1 MIKFTTIIFLIVILS
16 GCKCSKEEKNVH
28 NSILE
33 NKSAK
38 LEKIDEIKIEETDSI
53 LIGLIYLFEFNSIE
67 KTILISDPIFCE
79 LKIYSDKGKFIK
91 KIGKKG
97 DGPGEFRRIMG
108 IAKDINYYYTTDD
121 VLRRFSIFTKDGLYI
136 KSFPIPTSIA
146 LDPGEI
152 IIYKSKIY
160 VNSWQ
165 MQYHPMNEVYKSK
178 QIAVLDTN
186 GNILYHFGNY
196 DDIYRKYKLLWTSPR
211 FDMDEEGNTYL
222 SSYLSWKIFKYD
234 GDGNFKKS
242 FGIKGSSFN
251 EVKENIRG
259 DETLE
264 KLNELAI
271 RYSHVPIIKYGKNYV
286 YLQYSNL
293 NKNFHKIRSKM
304 NKEHFLIIYTKYGK
318 YIKSDIKLPGGGML
332 DVDDEG
338 IIYIELSDEPG
349 NRIIGK
355 YKINIVDED

>member
-1 MIKFTTIIFLIVILS
+1 MLNFAIIIFFIIILS
-16 GCKCSKEEKNVH
+16 GCKYSKDENNVQ
-28 NSILE
+28 NNILE
-33 NKSAK
+33 NKIAK
-38 LEKIDEIKIEETDSI
+38 LEKIDEIKIEENDST
-53 LIGLIYLFEFNSIE
+53 LIGFIHVFEFNSIE
-67 KTILISDPIFCE
+67 KTILISDPMFCE
-79 LKIYSDKGKFIK
+79 LKVYTDKGKFIK

-97 DGPGEFRRIMG
+97 EGPGEFKRIMG

-121 VLRRFSIFTKDGLYI
+121 VLRRFSIFTKDGLYL
-136 KSFPIPTSIA
+136 KSFPVPTSID

-152 IIYKSKIY
+152 IIYESKIY

-165 MQYHPMNEVYKSK
+165 MQYHPINEVHKSK

-196 DDIYRKYKLLWTSPR
+196 DDIYKKYKLLWTSPR

-234 GDGNFKKS
+234 KDGNLIKN
-242 FGIKGSSFN
+242 FGVKGNSFN

-271 RYSHVPIIKYGKNYV
+271 IYSHVSKIKYGKNHV

-293 NKNFHKIRSKM
+293 NTYFHTRRSNL
-304 NKEHFLIIYTKYGK
+304 NKENFVLVYTKDGE

-332 DVDDEG
+332 DVDENG

-349 NRIIGK
+349 NIIIGK
-355 YKINIVDED
+355 YKINIIDEN